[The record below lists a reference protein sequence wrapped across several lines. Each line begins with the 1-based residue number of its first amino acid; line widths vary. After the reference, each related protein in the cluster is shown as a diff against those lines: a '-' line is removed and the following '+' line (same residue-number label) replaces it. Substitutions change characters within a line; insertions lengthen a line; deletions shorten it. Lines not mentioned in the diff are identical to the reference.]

1 MGVKG
6 LIAVDVTVHV
16 IQSSTDHQERLPWRD
31 FLLPSMLKPLLISI
45 GLMVFQQFSGVNAVI
60 FNAASIFSNAG
71 FSDAKLISITVGAV
85 QFIGAGL
92 GCLLMDKA
100 GRRKILL
107 MTGLV
112 MCICHVVLGV
122 YFEIYIPPT
131 EKTPQ
136 ADTLALFG
144 SIHRSVQAK
153 RISSLSITSL
163 VVFNMFYA
171 LGWGPVAWLIMSE
184 IFPQRARGQA
194 GGIATLINWTCSFIV
209 TQTYQSMADTL
220 SIQGAY
226 WFYAGCCFFAFIFVY
241 FFLPETKG
249 RTLEEMEAMFD
260 QDKQDYER
268 IS

>member
-131 EKTPQ
+131 EETPQ
-136 ADTLALFG
+136 ADTLALLG
-144 SIHRSVQAK
+144 SIHRSVPAK
-153 RISSLSITSL
+153 KNFLSVNHKPCRIQHVLRSRLGTSCMVNNVGNISSTSSRP
-163 VVFNMFYA
+163 
-171 LGWGPVAWLIMSE
+171 GWWYCDV
-184 IFPQRARGQA
+184 
-194 GGIATLINWTCSFIV
+194 
-209 TQTYQSMADTL
+209 D
-220 SIQGAY
+220 
-226 WFYAGCCFFAFIFVY
+226 
-241 FFLPETKG
+241 
-249 RTLEEMEAMFD
+249 
-260 QDKQDYER
+260 
-268 IS
+268 